1 MTHYPLVWYI
11 EERKIIENYLVP
23 SSFHCCWYDSW
34 WACGSCSDMSDL
46 FDTRRAEGTMFSSNF
61 FPCFS
66 QSPIHSV
73 AYYQAHREELEK
85 IALEDAGEQHCRVEE
100 ELAGW
105 CKVGYRRVVYKPL
118 TWCLVGRCRK
128 WWISRLCWVARF
140 RVWLR
145 LYFHDH
151 GRRVW

>member
-46 FDTRRAEGTMFSSNF
+46 FDTRRAEGTMFSLQLFSMF
-61 FPCFS
+61 FTESYPLCGLLPGTS
-66 QSPIHSV
+66 GRVGKDCIG
-73 AYYQAHREELEK
+73 RC
-85 IALEDAGEQHCRVEE
+85 GEQHCRVEE